1 IKNMQIVSAFP
12 DPLPVEGNID
22 FSTFFDKVVRPYE
35 NIPLLFDPEANISY
49 KFSELRFLV
58 YRFIIAF
65 NKGSLKQEDVIAT
78 VISNSIEFIALFLA
92 CCKQRLIF
100 CPLNPSYKINELLS
114 YLSKVNPV
122 YLIIDNDFN
131 KDSSQIL
138 ETITSLKAIYQ
149 VENLMMGSPLLNNE
163 NPYQL
168 IEFDNKTPALIIFSS
183 GSTGIPK
190 PVLISHRSLIYQIN
204 MFRCLK
210 QNAKDDF
217 LFLQP
222 TDTVYGVLPYFHLGG
237 LMTTLTMLV
246 QSVKVVLNKKFNEDI
261 FYENIQ
267 KYHVTTLT
275 VVPEV
280 LRIMLNS
287 TKINNYDISSLKY
300 IYYGSSKC
308 SPGIVKKLKEKYS
321 HIELFI
327 QLYGSTEGGS
337 AIFMMPKIPEAHEK
351 VDSVGVLLPGIQ
363 CKLIPIE
370 EGENQSTIN
379 GRECGELYLKSD
391 MLMNGYLTNDIISI
405 DENGW
410 LKTGDI
416 FSVDKEGFF
425 YVNGRC
431 KEIIKIRGWQVSP
444 IELEIAILEEFND
457 EIEECAVTLYE
468 KNDSSDNV
476 ESYLVCL
483 IVLKANETLDGED
496 VIKFVKDNFISYKH
510 IQKPIKFVESLPK
523 TSNGKLLRHKL
534 SELYDEDFSSDC
546 E

>member
-1 IKNMQIVSAFP
+1 MQIVSAFP
-12 DPLPVEGNID
+12 DPLPVEANID

-58 YRFIIAF
+58 HRFIIAF
-65 NKGSLKQEDVIAT
+65 NKGGLKQEDVIAT
-78 VISNSIEFIALFLA
+78 VIGNSIEFIALFLA

-100 CPLNPSYKINELLS
+100 CPLNTSYKINELLT

-122 YLIIDNDFN
+122 YLIVDQEFN

-138 ETITSLKAIYQ
+138 ETISSIKAIYQ
-149 VENLMMGSPLLNNE
+149 IENLMMGSPLLNNE

-168 IEFDNKTPALIIFSS
+168 IEFDNKTPALIMFSS

-204 MFRCLK
+204 MFICLR
-210 QNAKDDF
+210 QNATHDF

-222 TDTVYGVLPYFHLGG
+222 TDTTYGVLPYFHLGG

-246 QSVKVVLNKKFNEDI
+246 QSVKVLLNKKFNEEI
-261 FYENIQ
+261 FYDNIQ
-267 KYHVTTLT
+267 KYRVTTLT
-275 VVPEV
+275 IVPEV
-280 LRIMLNS
+280 LKIMANS
-287 TKINNYDISSLKY
+287 TKIDKYDVSSLKY

-308 SPGIVKKLKEKYS
+308 NPGIVKKLKKKFP

-337 AIFMMPKIPEAHEK
+337 TIFMMPKIPEAHEK
-351 VDSVGVLLPGIQ
+351 INSVGVLLPGIQ
-363 CKLIPIE
+363 CKLIPIN
-370 EGENQSTIN
+370 ENENESAVN
-379 GRECGELYLKSD
+379 GRESGELYLKSD
-391 MLMNGYLTNDIISI
+391 MLMNGYLTNDISSI
-405 DENGW
+405 DKNGW

-416 FSVDKEGFF
+416 VSVDNEGFF
-425 YVNGRC
+425 YVSGRC

-444 IELEIAILEEFND
+444 NELEYAIIEEFID
-457 EIEECAVTLYE
+457 KIEECAVTLYE
-468 KNDSSDNV
+468 KNICDDNV

-483 IVLKANETLDGED
+483 VVLKKEQTLNGED
-496 VIKFVKDNFISYKH
+496 IIKFVRDNFISYKH
-510 IQKPIKFVESLPK
+510 IKEPIKFVECLPK
-523 TSNGKLLRHKL
+523 TCNGKLLRHKL
-534 SELYDEDFSSDC
+534 SELYDATPSNDSV
-546 E
+546 